1 MKNHGMMHV
10 CNFITRILLVQT
22 PISIF
27 AKNFLEEEV
36 VLSRINKF
44 LFIYLQYFQVDSVAT
59 L

>member
-1 MKNHGMMHV
+1 MMHV